1 MARPR
6 EFDETEALEAALQLF
21 RAKGFEGTT
30 LSELEHATGLG
41 RASLYGA
48 FGDKRALFLKV
59 IGRYCETA
67 MEAQLEG
74 LRAPGAGR
82 SAILAVFH
90 EIARVACADR
100 QRKGCMVTNCAVE
113 LADRDPDFACVAARG
128 LDRFEQAFAAAIR
141 TAQAQGDIPPDRDP
155 ARLARFLTVCME
167 GMLVLAR
174 IRPDPAWL
182 DDAAAEVAEALA

>member
-6 EFDETEALEAALQLF
+6 EFDETEVLEAALQLF

-30 LSELEHATGLG
+30 MAELEQATGLG

-48 FGDKRALFLKV
+48 FGDKRSLFHKV

-67 MEAQLEG
+67 LEHRLET
-74 LRAPGAGR
+74 LRAPGAGKA
-82 SAILAVFH
+82 AILGVFR
-90 EIARVACADR
+90 EVARAASADR
-100 QRKGCMVTNCAVE
+100 DRKGCMVTNCAIE

-128 LDRFEQAFAAAIR
+128 LDLIEQSFAAAIR
-141 TAQAQGDIPPDRDP
+141 TAQAQGDIPAARNA

-174 IRPDPAWL
+174 VRPDPAWL
-182 DDAAAEVAEALA
+182 DDAVAGVAEALG